1 MFLIMFIY
9 HFYIYK
15 ENYEKYFLENLKN
28 KYELCVNNM
37 SYANNMSYV
46 WRLDELYELCRSYDY
61 FYVSLKI
68 TCFLL

>member
-1 MFLIMFIY
+1 
-9 HFYIYK
+9 
-15 ENYEKYFLENLKN
+15 
-28 KYELCVNNM
+28 M

-61 FYVSLKI
+61 FYESLKI